1 MSLAQSAIDAVE
13 RGRKAYQASK
23 ETSRQE
29 SRSAKKVVGVVGSP
43 PIGGSSSSFKDSER
57 YKKILAAKLASDA
70 AVMAAR
76 PHRPRY
82 IGPMKSPGSGT
93 VPNVGAGAGAGGG
106 PGEAATAGIPGMIS
120 PIYWLGIGAVAWL
133 LLRKR
138 KK

>member
-13 RGRKAYQASK
+13 RGRQAYQASK

-29 SRSAKKVVGVVGSP
+29 SRSAKAVIGSP

>member
-1 MSLAQSAIDAVE
+1 MSSAQSAIDAVE

-29 SRSAKKVVGVVGSP
+29 SRSTKAVIGSP
-43 PIGGSSSSFKDSER
+43 PIGGSSSPPKDTER

-76 PHRPRY
+76 PTRPRY
-82 IGPMKSPGSGT
+82 AGPMKSPGSGT
-93 VPNVGAGAGAGGG
+93 VPNRGAGPGAGGG